1 MLWARSSSLSS
12 RIDRTRTAWQSR
24 ARGWGEE
31 DDASENDV
39 LAAAW
44 AESELEEEQ
53 GWDQWPQVSWIMFL
67 REEWLVSRV
76 FVSANFVLFR
86 AGVVFGLV
94 GMRLA
99 LELRLLAPQVGLSRV
114 ECLTV

>member
-1 MLWARSSSLSS
+1 
-12 RIDRTRTAWQSR
+12 
-24 ARGWGEE
+24 
-31 DDASENDV
+31 
-39 LAAAW
+39 
-44 AESELEEEQ
+44 
-53 GWDQWPQVSWIMFL
+53 MFL

-99 LELRLLAPQVGLSRV
+99 LELRLLAPHVGIENSPGLEGRRIFV
-114 ECLTV
+114 GF